1 MPSRLSTVA
10 ARSCLKKSNYV
21 SKNPSCHQCNDGR
34 ERGRYGKGKGRSSS
48 LLPGLQGDSQFGH
61 GARGGLEGDASLNA
75 GEPKQSSVPMALLRS
90 LPENATL
97 GDLRRTYADL
107 LEKLR
112 PYGHRLMRGPSSLT
126 PGERELIAA
135 FVSGVNSC
143 RYCHGAHSL
152 VARAFGVDETVLAAS
167 LDDVDGTPI
176 DARLKPILRYVRKLT
191 ETPSRMTEADAAAVY
206 DAGWSD
212 EALLHAIAV
221 CAYFNN
227 MNRLVEGAGI
237 VGTAPGYEQAA
248 KRLV

>member
-1 MPSRLSTVA
+1 
-10 ARSCLKKSNYV
+10 
-21 SKNPSCHQCNDGR
+21 
-34 ERGRYGKGKGRSSS
+34 
-48 LLPGLQGDSQFGH
+48 
-61 GARGGLEGDASLNA
+61 
-75 GEPKQSSVPMALLRS
+75 MALLRS

-97 GDLRRTYADL
+97 ADLRRTYADL

-112 PYGHRLMRGPSSLT
+112 PYGQRLMRGPSPLT

-152 VARAFGVDETVLAAS
+152 VARAFGVDEAVLAKS
-167 LDDVDGTPI
+167 LDDIEVAPI
-176 DARLKPILRYVRKLT
+176 DGRLKPILRYVRKLT
-191 ETPSRMTEADAAAVY
+191 ETPSRMTAADAAAVY

-237 VGTAPGYEQAA
+237 VGTSEEYSVAA
-248 KRLV
+248 QRLVEHGYLRGVERKKTRASRRSNRGPPQRRLRR

>member
-1 MPSRLSTVA
+1 
-10 ARSCLKKSNYV
+10 
-21 SKNPSCHQCNDGR
+21 
-34 ERGRYGKGKGRSSS
+34 
-48 LLPGLQGDSQFGH
+48 
-61 GARGGLEGDASLNA
+61 
-75 GEPKQSSVPMALLRS
+75 MALLRS

-97 GDLRRTYADL
+97 ADLRRTYADL

-112 PYGHRLMRGPSSLT
+112 PYGHRLMRGPSPLS
-126 PGERELIAA
+126 PGQRELIAA

-152 VARAFGVDETVLAAS
+152 VARAFGVDEAVLAAS
-167 LDDVDGTPI
+167 LDDIEVAPV

-191 ETPSRMTEADAAAVY
+191 ESPSRMTAADATAVY

-237 VGTAPGYEQAA
+237 VGTTEEYSVAA
-248 KRLV
+248 HRLVEHGYVRGMQRKKGRASPKSKQAPPRQRTRRKR

>member
-1 MPSRLSTVA
+1 
-10 ARSCLKKSNYV
+10 
-21 SKNPSCHQCNDGR
+21 
-34 ERGRYGKGKGRSSS
+34 
-48 LLPGLQGDSQFGH
+48 
-61 GARGGLEGDASLNA
+61 
-75 GEPKQSSVPMALLRS
+75 MALLRS
-90 LPENATL
+90 LPEKATL
-97 GDLRRTYADL
+97 ADLRQTYADL

-112 PYGHRLMRGPSSLT
+112 PYGHRLMRGPSPLT

-152 VARAFGVDETVLAAS
+152 VARAFGVDEAALGAS
-167 LDDVDGTPI
+167 LDDITVAPI

-191 ETPSRMTEADAAAVY
+191 ETPSRMTAADAAAVY
-206 DAGWSD
+206 DAGWND

-237 VGTAPGYEQAA
+237 VGSTEEYSVAAQRLVEHGYLRGAVRRRRSRTRSKSLSPRRRA
-248 KRLV
+248 KRRR

>member
-1 MPSRLSTVA
+1 
-10 ARSCLKKSNYV
+10 
-21 SKNPSCHQCNDGR
+21 
-34 ERGRYGKGKGRSSS
+34 
-48 LLPGLQGDSQFGH
+48 
-61 GARGGLEGDASLNA
+61 
-75 GEPKQSSVPMALLRS
+75 MALLRS

-97 GDLRRTYADL
+97 ADLRQTYADL

-112 PYGHRLMRGPSSLT
+112 PYGQRLMRGPSPLT

-152 VARAFGVDETVLAAS
+152 VARAFGVDEAVLAAS
-167 LDDVDGTPI
+167 LDDIGVAPI

-191 ETPSRMTEADAAAVY
+191 ETPSRMTAADAAAVY
-206 DAGWSD
+206 DAGWND

-237 VGTAPGYEQAA
+237 VGTTEEYSVAAQRLVAHGYLRGDVKRARSRASRKSKAVAPRRRA
-248 KRLV
+248 KRKR

>member
-1 MPSRLSTVA
+1 
-10 ARSCLKKSNYV
+10 
-21 SKNPSCHQCNDGR
+21 
-34 ERGRYGKGKGRSSS
+34 
-48 LLPGLQGDSQFGH
+48 
-61 GARGGLEGDASLNA
+61 
-75 GEPKQSSVPMALLRS
+75 MALLRS

-97 GDLRRTYADL
+97 ADLRHTYSDL

-112 PYGHRLMRGPSSLT
+112 PYGDRLMRGPSPLS

-152 VARAFGVDETVLAAS
+152 VARAFGIVEAVLATS
-167 LDDVDGTPI
+167 LDNIEVAPV

-191 ETPSRMTEADAAAVY
+191 EAPGRMTAADAAAVY

-237 VGTAPGYEQAA
+237 VGTAGEYSIAA
-248 KRLV
+248 QRLVEHGYLHGTQRKKGGARRKSKPALPRRRMRRK

>member
-1 MPSRLSTVA
+1 LA
-10 ARSCLKKSNYV
+10 
-21 SKNPSCHQCNDGR
+21 
-34 ERGRYGKGKGRSSS
+34 
-48 LLPGLQGDSQFGH
+48 
-61 GARGGLEGDASLNA
+61 
-75 GEPKQSSVPMALLRS
+75 
-90 LPENATL
+90 
-97 GDLRRTYADL
+97 DLRRTYADL

-112 PYGHRLMRGPSSLT
+112 PYGHRLMRGPSPLS

-152 VARAFGVDETVLAAS
+152 VARAFGVDEAVLVTS
-167 LDDVDGTPI
+167 LDDIEVASPV

-191 ETPSRMTEADAAAVY
+191 ETPSRMTAADAAAVY

-237 VGTAPGYEQAA
+237 VGNTEEYSVAA
-248 KRLV
+248 HRLVEHGYLRGTESKKGRASRKSKLAPARHRAQRQR

>member
-1 MPSRLSTVA
+1 
-10 ARSCLKKSNYV
+10 
-21 SKNPSCHQCNDGR
+21 
-34 ERGRYGKGKGRSSS
+34 
-48 LLPGLQGDSQFGH
+48 
-61 GARGGLEGDASLNA
+61 
-75 GEPKQSSVPMALLRS
+75 MALLRS
-90 LPENATL
+90 LPEKATL
-97 GDLRRTYADL
+97 ADLRRTYADL

-112 PYGHRLMRGPSSLT
+112 PYGHRLMRGPSPLT
-126 PGERELIAA
+126 PGQRELVAA

-152 VARAFGVDETVLAAS
+152 VARAFGVEEAVLAKS
-167 LDDVDGTPI
+167 LNNIGDAPV

-191 ETPSRMTEADAAAVY
+191 ETPSRMTAADAAAVY

-237 VGTAPGYEQAA
+237 VGSTEEYSVVAQRLVEHGYLRAAVRRRRSPTRSKSVSPRRRA
-248 KRLV
+248 KRKR